1 MKKAKGFIRSIQAFM
16 DSARGKTV
24 LNYLYSWGAA
34 IVILGTLFK
43 LTHMAGANI
52 MLFVGMGTEVIVF
65 FFSAFE
71 RPYEVAEEEKREET
85 STAHVPNGQPIII
98 NGSIVTGTGVGNG
111 TITGTQTNDDNTTST
126 DTGNVTIIDT
136 GQHRAEEIE
145 HEPYTPGYNNPQP
158 SYIGGAPQQFNV
170 ASAEKVNE
178 MDKVT
183 EEYVEQVRALNE
195 AIELISKQTE
205 ALGHNLEEMET
216 LRRNLTGVNAI
227 YEIQLRNASGQLDSL
242 DHVNEQ
248 TKRMAEQVEELNAL
262 YARMIEA
269 MTINTNRQQI

>member
-1 MKKAKGFIRSIQAFM
+1 MKKAKGFIRRIQAFM

-43 LTHMAGANI
+43 LTHIAGANI

-71 RPYEVAEEEKREET
+71 RPYDVAEDEKREEDEEM
-85 STAHVPNGQPIII
+85 AAARAAGGQPIII
-98 NGSIVTGTGVGNG
+98 NGSIVTGNGNH
-111 TITGTQTNDDNTTST
+111 DNEADS
-126 DTGNVTIIDT
+126 DS
-136 GQHRAEEIE
+136 
-145 HEPYTPGYNNPQP
+145 PQP
-158 SYIGGAPQQFNV
+158 SYIGGVQQQFSV
-170 ASAEKVNE
+170 ASAENMSE

-205 ALGHNLEEMET
+205 ALGQNLEELET

-248 TKRMAEQVEELNAL
+248 TKLMAQQVEELNAL